1 MKKIVQNIFRLT
13 LFLLVAAGCRQEVGA
28 QSTKAEIKEID
39 AAYMKANIYD
49 WEKNPGTF
57 VYKGKKPCIID
68 FYANWCGPCRSLAP
82 KLAEVA
88 EEYAGKVI
96 VYKVNI
102 DNEKQLANI
111 FGVTSIPTL
120 IFVPLKG
127 KPYFS
132 QGNLQKSQLR
142 EAIEKIL

>member
-28 QSTKAEIKEID
+28 QGTKAEIKEID

-57 VYKGKKPCIID
+57 VYK
-68 FYANWCGPCRSLAP
+68 
-82 KLAEVA
+82 
-88 EEYAGKVI
+88 
-96 VYKVNI
+96 VNI

-111 FGVTSIPTL
+111 FGITSIPTL